1 MSARWTIPA
10 FSGYGIEL
18 EHAIVDRESLA
29 VRPLA
34 EKLLHGFA
42 GRDTSNV
49 ERGELGW
56 SNELVAHVVEVK
68 NIAPTPDL
76 EALQANFQHEICA
89 ANDVLEPISACLLP
103 TGMHPWM
110 RPRDETV
117 LWTKNQANIYR
128 TYDRIFDC
136 RRHGWSNIQSV
147 HINLPFGDD
156 EQFARLHAA
165 VRLILPL
172 LPAIAASSPII
183 EGRDTGILDY
193 RLEAYRDNSRGIPA
207 ITGKVIP
214 ETVTDRA
221 DYEQRILAPM
231 YVQIQDYDPAG
242 VLRHEWLNSR
252 GAIARFD
259 RDAIEVR
266 LVDTQE
272 CVQADVAIAAATT
285 AVVKTLYSETCSTL
299 WQQQAVPTDA
309 LSELFLACTQTA
321 EEAVVDNAQLLD
333 VLGLKPR
340 RCRAREVWRHL
351 IEAAGGGNRN
361 CDEWWRS
368 RIDVILDRG
377 TLARRILRAIDGDFD
392 PERLREVYRRL
403 CQCLDLGQV
412 FD

>member
-1 MSARWTIPA
+1 MSARWTIPV

-34 EKLLHGFA
+34 EELLRGFA
-42 GRDTSNV
+42 GREASNV
-49 ERGELGW
+49 ERGGLGW

-89 ANDVLEPISACLLP
+89 ANDVLKPISACLLP

-117 LWTKNQANIYR
+117 LWTKNQANVYR

-136 RRHGWSNIQSV
+136 RRHGWSNIQSI

-193 RLEAYRDNSRGIPA
+193 RLEAYRDNARGIPA

-259 RDAIEVR
+259 RNAIEIRV
-266 LVDTQE
+266 VDTQE
-272 CVQADVAIAAATT
+272 CPQADMAIAAAAIS
-285 AVVKTLYSETCSTL
+285 AVKSLYDERCSTL
-299 WQQQAVPTDA
+299 SRQQDVATPA
-309 LSELFLACTQTA
+309 LVSILSATMRVAGEAIIDDVRFLG
-321 EEAVVDNAQLLD
+321 
-333 VLGLKPR
+333 VLGMSSQ
-340 RCRAREVWRHL
+340 CSVNEFW
-351 IEAAGGGNRN
+351 
-361 CDEWWRS
+361 
-368 RIDVILDRG
+368 
-377 TLARRILRAIDGDFD
+377 RRILEDAAPSGSDHG
-392 PERLREVYRRL
+392 
-403 CQCLDLGQV
+403 
-412 FD
+412 